1 MLECVL
7 CWRQEFFGVIRLL
20 INCLLDVEM
29 WPLHSKVKA
38 DEHQQAG
45 VRLSRLNT
53 FISPTQRSLS
63 VFMGTIMAISFNF

>member
-1 MLECVL
+1 MECVL

-20 INCLLDVEM
+20 FNCLLDVEM

-45 VRLSRLNT
+45 VCLSRLNT
-53 FISPTQRSLS
+53 FISPT
-63 VFMGTIMAISFNF
+63 